1 MNYLACLKSS
11 LNKGRFLFSCALNY
25 VFMSSNQ
32 LQLMIISLIQKAVH
46 FMDADRVAK
55 ITLIENEWH

>member
-1 MNYLACLKSS
+1 
-11 LNKGRFLFSCALNY
+11 
-25 VFMSSNQ
+25 MSSNQ